1 MEGSNDQEDNDKV
14 VGVKKLDLYIIRKF
28 LGTFFFSLGLILSIA
43 IVFDISERLEKFLES
58 KATVMDI
65 IVDYYLNFV
74 PYFANVFSALFTFI
88 SVIFFTSKLAS
99 NSEIIAI
106 LSTGISFRRL
116 VRPYLMSAALIATLS
131 LLLSA
136 FVIPNANRKR
146 NLFAEQHL
154 NRRYMNNEKNI
165 HRQIAPGTYI
175 YMSSLSPSTPVGFHF
190 ALERFNGDTLVSKWT
205 SDRVEWREDLKK
217 WRVYRWKVREFAGN
231 EQSYYT
237 GEQLD
242 TTLNFSFKEFTEDPK
257 RVKENLTLPQLNEYI
272 DRQKLRGSANVVEFQ
287 LEKYKMFANAFST
300 FILTM
305 IGVCIAS
312 KKVRGGMGF
321 HLGVG
326 LTISFSYIL
335 FMQFSTVFATNGGMN
350 PMLAV
355 WLPDILFAIV
365 ALFVYR
371 LAPK

>member
-1 MEGSNDQEDNDKV
+1 MENSNAQANNNKI
-14 VGVKKLDLYIIRKF
+14 VGLKKLDLYIIRKF
-28 LGTFFFSLGLILSIA
+28 LGTFFFSLGLILCIV

-58 KATVMDI
+58 KATLTEIVMD
-65 IVDYYLNFV
+65 YYVNFV

-88 SVIFFTSKLAS
+88 SVIFFTSKMAY

-106 LSTGISFRRL
+106 LSTGISFRRI
-116 VRPYLMSAALIATLS
+116 VRPYIFSAAIIAALS

-146 NLFAEQHL
+146 NAFAEQHL
-154 NRRYMNNEKNI
+154 NRKYQNQERNI
-165 HRQIAPGTYI
+165 HRQIAPGEYI
-175 YMSSLSPSTPVGFHF
+175 YMSNLSTSSPIGFHF
-190 ALERFNGDTLVSKWT
+190 ALEKFKGDTLVSKWT
-205 SDRVEWREDLKK
+205 SDRVEWREDIKK
-217 WRVYRWKVREFAGN
+217 WRVYKWKIREFAGDK
-231 EQSYYT
+231 QYYKT
-237 GEQLD
+237 GDQLD

-300 FILTM
+300 FVLTF

-312 KKVRGGMGF
+312 KKIRGGMGF
-321 HLGVG
+321 HLGLG
-326 LTISFSYIL
+326 LMISFSYIL
-335 FMQFSTVFATNGGMN
+335 FMQFSTVFATNGDMN

-355 WLPDILFAIV
+355 WLPDILFTVV

-371 LAPK
+371 FAPK

>member
-1 MEGSNDQEDNDKV
+1 M
-14 VGVKKLDLYIIRKF
+14 KKLDLYIIRKF
-28 LGTFFFSLGLILSIA
+28 LGTFFFSLGLILCIV

-58 KATVMDI
+58 KATLTEIVMD
-65 IVDYYLNFV
+65 YYVNFV

-88 SVIFFTSKLAS
+88 SVIFFTSKMAY

-106 LSTGISFRRL
+106 LSTGISFRRI
-116 VRPYLMSAALIATLS
+116 VRPYIFSAAIIAALS

-146 NLFAEQHL
+146 NAFAEQHL
-154 NRRYMNNEKNI
+154 NRKYQNQERNI
-165 HRQIAPGTYI
+165 HRQIAPGEYI
-175 YMSSLSPSTPVGFHF
+175 YMSNLSTSSPIGFHF
-190 ALERFNGDTLVSKWT
+190 ALEKFKGDTLVSKWT
-205 SDRVEWREDLKK
+205 SDRVEWREDIKK
-217 WRVYRWKVREFAGN
+217 WRVYKWKIREFAGDK
-231 EQSYYT
+231 QYYKT
-237 GEQLD
+237 GDQLD

-300 FILTM
+300 FVLTF

-312 KKVRGGMGF
+312 KKIRGGMGF
-321 HLGVG
+321 HLGLG
-326 LTISFSYIL
+326 LMISFSYIL
-335 FMQFSTVFATNGGMN
+335 FMQFSTVFATNGDMN

-355 WLPDILFAIV
+355 WLPDILFTVV

-371 LAPK
+371 FAPK